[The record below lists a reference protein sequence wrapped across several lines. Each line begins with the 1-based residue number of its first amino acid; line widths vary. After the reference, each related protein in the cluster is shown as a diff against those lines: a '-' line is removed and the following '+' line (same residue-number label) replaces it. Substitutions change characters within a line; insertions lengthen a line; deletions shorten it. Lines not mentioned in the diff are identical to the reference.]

1 MEIDLSKYN
10 KDIQRAIQFFWKT
23 RKNQQNKQLQGNF
36 SDQGN
41 RGAVTGGQQMNG
53 FLDLL
58 TKICI
63 DLGIK
68 DHYIYTKNNHLP
80 GFFRPSKDWDFIV
93 LSPNNELL
101 VAVELKSQVGS
112 FGNNFNNRTEE
123 AIGSAVDLWTAYKW
137 KAFYNQMPPW
147 IGYLI
152 LVEKIEKSCSL
163 VSVYE
168 PYFKVRDEFYNTSY
182 MQRYNLLCK
191 KLMIERHYSGACL
204 IWSASDLLYG
214 SIEQA
219 TSIDSF
225 LLSLI
230 AFLLSK
236 KDILK

>member
-1 MEIDLSKYN
+1 
-10 KDIQRAIQFFWKT
+10 
-23 RKNQQNKQLQGNF
+23 
-36 SDQGN
+36 
-41 RGAVTGGQQMNG
+41 
-53 FLDLL
+53 
-58 TKICI
+58 
-63 DLGIK
+63 
-68 DHYIYTKNNHLP
+68 LP
-80 GFFRPSKDWDFIV
+80 GFFRPSKDWDFVV

-101 VAVELKSQVGS
+101 VAIELKSQVGS

-137 KAFYNQMPPW
+137 KAFYDQMPPW

-152 LVEKIEKSCSL
+152 LVEKIVKSCSP

-182 MQRYNLLCK
+182 MQRYNLLCR
-191 KLMIERHYSGACL
+191 KLMIERHYSGTCL
-204 IWSASDLLYG
+204 LWSASDLSYG
-214 SIEQA
+214 SMEQA

-236 KDILK
+236 MDILK